1 MDNFLTENIIWSIV
15 IILVGIIFLLIIFL
29 KIVRTKIRSTN
40 KSNHEYSVKTEQVLI
55 EYLYAKNEGDNS
67 VKIEKD
73 TIKRDLL
80 SKSRRRIVTSIFLKV
95 RQEVSGGLVANMVD
109 LYEEIGL
116 LYFAKKKL
124 KSKKWNVIALG
135 IRDLRLFRVEEIQ
148 DLISIFIN
156 HSKEEVRRE
165 AHLYFIEVF
174 QFKGLS
180 FLDDLKAP
188 LSEWDQI
195 MLLEHLKNFD
205 DQEIPDVTKWL
216 SSKNE
221 YTVLFTL
228 NIVQFFN
235 RLETTDA
242 LLDLLHH
249 PKERIRVRAIELLSH
264 FENFEAK
271 EILKED
277 CANLSNKER
286 KAFFGLLKK
295 TASKND
301 TTFVLGYIKDEVF
314 EVKHM
319 ALQILNSINE
329 EAYRLLETESD
340 DEDYNKIM
348 NFINCSHGY

>member
-1 MDNFLTENIIWSIV
+1 MGSFLAENIIWSFV
-15 IILVGIIFLLIIFL
+15 FILVVIVLLLIIFL
-29 KIVRTKIRSTN
+29 KIIRTRIRSTI
-40 KSNHEYSVKTEQVLI
+40 KSNHEYQIKIEQVLI
-55 EYLYAKNEGDNS
+55 EYLYAINEGDDF
-67 VKIEKD
+67 VQIEKEA
-73 TIKRDLL
+73 IKRDLL
-80 SKSRRRIVTSIFLKV
+80 GKSRRRIVTSIFLKL
-95 RQEVSGGLVANMVD
+95 RQEVSGGLIDNMGD
-109 LYEEIGL
+109 LYQEIGL
-116 LYFAKKKL
+116 LDFAKKKL

-135 IRDLRLFRVEEIQ
+135 IRDLRLFRVEGIEES
-148 DLISIFIN
+148 ISNFIN

-195 MLLEHLKNFD
+195 MLLEHLKKFD
-205 DQEIPDVTKWL
+205 DQEINDVTKWL

-228 NIVQFFN
+228 NIVKFFN

-242 LLDLLHH
+242 LLELLNH
-249 PKERIRVRAIELLSH
+249 PKEVVRVRAIELLSH
-264 FENFEAK
+264 FENLDAK
-271 EILKED
+271 ELLKEN
-277 CANLSNKER
+277 CTNLSAKER
-286 KAFFGLLKK
+286 KAFFSLLHK
-295 TASKND
+295 TATRKD

-314 EVKHM
+314 EVKQM

-329 EAYRLLETESD
+329 KAYRLLDKKSD
-340 DEDYNKIM
+340 DEDYNKII